1 MPRFQVTAE
10 LNTSQ
15 AEKQLAALVTKIKEA
30 GRALNDASKAT
41 GGSGGTT
48 ALDAQGKAAAKVNQ
62 ELLELQARIKGAQS
76 DMAKIGVEIKTPA
89 GIVAIRK
96 ELEDARKAAVALEAQ
111 ARSEGDLSGW
121 KQYAAVVKEATNSL
135 DRLAAAQRGAAGRGG
150 AKSLTFGAEG
160 ATEAQRYGAAIRE
173 LDQHMSQMESHRKAG
188 QGTLAAYRQELQQI
202 ERAARA
208 QANNP
213 NLSATDRGLY
223 ASRADKART
232 LINRADTAEAE
243 KLALAVMK
251 LKAALASEEITA
263 ERAGIAFS
271 RLAERARTLSEAQG
285 IGAAAA
291 QRYIRAQQAAQQA
304 AKSASGGDAGLAAAR
319 AAQAEIQNLAARRTA
334 GLIDPNAAV
343 AARKYADELRAIVAA
358 SKQEAQNTRLSTE
371 ARNAHAKAAE
381 QAANALKRLHAEQ
394 TNLSTGGSAAFA
406 LNTVAFGFGGAGS
419 VAGTFL
425 KDALQLNE
433 EAKLAGLNMQAAAK
447 FYKIGGDQLNQ
458 AVRETAEEIR
468 VSEIKVSQA
477 TSYLLK
483 AGFNPEMIKQTIKRG
498 SDSAMANALDA
509 NKAILNIAMG
519 VQQGLSRTLQMA
531 GVEENIG
538 PYIQDINRAIKKGE
552 EYYRTIF
559 LTNEEARKQFAVMR
573 ENGKSFREAAD
584 AAGRYQFIL
593 KATAVDAGRT
603 AETTHT
609 LTAALSNYAKVNEI
623 AKRNMLEAVSV
634 VAVPVVNI
642 AAGTLEMFNKMPGW
656 AKSTVGVTVALGT
669 LAAVSLAATAGT
681 AALGIQTYKV
691 LQQEGVRTFVV
702 GRLTAATGAYTAAT
716 AALNTTLTAT
726 TFRTA
731 AMAAGSLLLSGA
743 VTTASVALLGLGAAW
758 NVIAATNPV
767 ILALTAVAGGV
778 AFITSQINKQN
789 AAFDEAQRKAEEYRK
804 SLEATFGTEYADKVG
819 SLELYQGLEEKYRAD
834 FANAETPEDREKA
847 ARGLKATQE
856 RIDAIVRETTAIY
869 KQVEA
874 KNGDAAATRE
884 QAEAYNNLKFT
895 LDGVAERF
903 GDMKLTGFQKD
914 LRSLQTEYTRFLAQV
929 DKASIPDADGVRQIT
944 PEQEEKLRAQA
955 ERLVPE
961 GMAGLVERELDSAR
975 KSARTARLEMERE
988 QADLMKDGV
997 AKRKALLSV
1006 ETRQTREEY
1015 AERLKTVRAN
1025 MRDPNLQPNASLS
1038 VAENKR
1044 RAGLLRQLAQEEQLI
1059 IQERDG
1065 KIKSLERKATA
1076 DLAQIRQDRADRMLD
1091 LLKGQAQ
1098 AEVNAVA
1105 TSLTTLN
1112 LARDRALAGQD
1123 EAGRLRVEQ
1132 NFQRQALGLAKERI
1146 EREAGIREGEL
1157 QTQLARELRDAEALG
1172 DGKGR
1177 AEALARQK
1185 YDQESRTNR
1194 QNAVNELAQAE
1205 LDAQERVSAARVALV
1220 ERTVDRELAGIGE
1233 IEGAQLAALQR
1244 RYARERQLAQAR
1256 GDEKGAEAY
1265 QSALDKVAQ
1274 EAGSRARDAQKL
1286 ADDARNSVENLT
1298 ERLEELN
1305 GVAAKG
1311 LRGAQIAAEK
1321 PFTAYIRERE
1331 KEIEALNKAK
1341 ANLVNGSPALRAD
1354 IDRQIAVLN
1363 TYVQQATAGRTRAS
1377 VEAGRAFQQAQFDKI
1392 MQERARVAEALY
1404 DGGEGD
1410 SRAYRA
1416 AIAEEATYWRARM
1429 RGMEKG
1435 SDEYEAAR
1443 ARLEELRQ
1451 KDAEAR
1457 NRDALRPLELARQ
1470 NLTLNEGQ
1478 QRLAQ
1483 TEAERNRLM
1492 DDRIR
1497 LLRQVIEL
1505 EGKRASDPSLKRSDR
1520 EQAAQ
1525 NVLAARSQLQE
1536 SVTAR
1541 GTAAASDLR
1550 ATLATLDAQRQ
1561 LAVGDA
1567 ARAAID
1573 TQRLRTAQAIA
1584 AQDAANAAR
1593 QNLTLEERR
1602 AAEAQALTSQ
1612 KAVLDIQRAIQDEQ
1626 NATVRSVRD
1635 LAAAQLDYAA
1645 TVAVTDEQTTNALR
1659 DRAALLRTQLADQDA
1674 LIEQAIRRGDTE
1686 ASVNALRAERVRLQG
1701 QEITTARE
1709 LAKRPLDIEERR
1721 LGVVKELRAAQLSM
1735 SVLRDDEVQKAQ
1747 VALEIAQRE
1756 LEVARQREA
1765 YARENGT
1772 QADQE
1777 KAAAGVA
1784 TATAA
1789 LREAQRNLSNA
1800 PVEAAERQ
1808 LKVLKDTL
1816 TAKAA
1821 ISGVDAD
1828 GVASARLA
1836 LDFAQRELD
1845 VARRRL
1851 TVAQQSGTQAEREAA
1866 EVGVLTALA
1875 NIRKAET
1882 AEARAVLDVE
1892 KRRLDILKAQRAL
1905 QLTAQGGTG
1914 LTAAERAAQ
1923 LEEVRQER
1931 AFMEQQLRMAGQLR
1945 LTEQEQADLQ
1955 TRRITLMAD
1964 EIRATRDL
1972 QAARRADEEL
1982 LRSLAASEAELRMQ
1996 IQAGLTPLR
2005 EIATANAQVTKTS
2018 LALRD
2023 AQREYAL
2030 AQADVDKPRLKS
2042 ATDALTQALANERSA
2057 VQALDGEYGKLI
2069 GNMDGVRDVAA
2080 RLKEAV
2086 RGEKGADPF
2095 NGNREIDRY
2104 YAVEKRRA
2112 QALRDT
2118 QAAIAGGD
2126 RAVIQKAAEN
2136 LATQEKR
2143 YREQQALLRKNGI
2156 NVSLSNVQQVDDLI
2170 RQLDDLGIAGDME
2183 ASNLQERRNQLE
2195 AQQRILDGDVASW
2208 KARVATETD
2217 LLSRREQIA
2226 ATELEAARLN
2236 AAPPAS
2242 LTAPPATTSG
2252 NRDERQATVKAE
2264 AELVARREAVAAME
2278 RDTVKRHEELASIT
2292 RSAPIDA
2299 TALRLAQM
2307 QAAAQPVGVQAV
2319 RETGT
2324 NATRITNVTV
2334 QNTFHTTL
2342 NGTTGTSPQEVRM
2355 AIEQAISNRIDQAS
2369 QRKAW
2374 EGGC

>member
-30 GRALNDASKAT
+30 GRALNDAGSA
-41 GGSGGTT
+41 GGRSGSSRQTKE
-48 ALDAQGKAAAKVNQ
+48 LDATAQQLERMKALLAA
-62 ELLELQARIKGAQS
+62 IKTDS
-76 DMAKIGVEIKTPA
+76 AKLGVENVKPGAFKDLQDRLVTL
-89 GIVAIRK
+89 RTQ
-96 ELEDARKAAVALEAQ
+96 LVALEKDS
-111 ARSEGDLSGW
+111 RDMWEPSEVIKYGSLIKQVTGELERLS
-121 KQYAAVVKEATNSL
+121 
-135 DRLAAAQRGAAGRGG
+135 AAQRGAAGRGK
-150 AKSLTFGAEG
+150 AKVLQFGSEDTATAKNMLT
-160 ATEAQRYGAAIRE
+160 AIKE
-173 LDQHMSQMESHRKAG
+173 LDRYMSQMESNRKAG
-188 QGTLAAYRQELQQI
+188 TGTLASYRQELLQI

-213 NLSATDRGLY
+213 NLNATERGLY
-223 ASRADKART
+223 AARADKSRS
-232 LINRADTAEAE
+232 LINAADTAEAQ
-243 KLALAVMK
+243 KLILAVTK
-251 LKAALASEEITA
+251 LKQAMADGDMTA
-263 ERAGIAFS
+263 ERAGLAFA

-285 IGAAAA
+285 VGVGAA
-291 QRYIRAQQAAQQA
+291 QRYAAALRAAQQA
-304 AKSASGGDAGLAAAR
+304 AKAAAGGDDGLAAAR
-319 AAQAEIQNLAARRTA
+319 AAQAQIRDLQARKTA
-334 GLIDPNAAV
+334 GLIDPSATV
-343 AARKYADELRAIVAA
+343 AARKYAEELRAIAAA
-358 SKQEAQNTRLSTE
+358 SKQEAQNTRISTE
-371 ARNAHAKAAE
+371 ARNAHARAAE
-381 QAANALKRLHAEQ
+381 QAIQALKRLKAEQ
-394 TNLSTGGSAAFA
+394 TNLSSGGSAAFA
-406 LNTVAFGFGGAGS
+406 LNTVAFGFGGAGAAATS
-419 VAGTFL
+419 FL
-425 KDALQLNE
+425 DSALQLNE
-433 EAKLAGLNMQAAAK
+433 EFKMAAINNVAVAKYYK
-447 FYKIGGDQLNQ
+447 FSVEELLG
-458 AVRETAEEIR
+458 AVRKTAKEIR
-468 VSEIKVSQA
+468 LNESEVSKA
-477 TSYLLK
+477 TTYLIK
-483 AGFNPEMIKQTIKRG
+483 AGFNPEMASVSIKRF
-498 SDSAMANALDA
+498 SDSAVANALNA
-509 NKAILNIAMG
+509 NKAITAAAQGI
-519 VQQGLSRTLQMA
+519 QQGLSRTLATA
-531 GVEENIG
+531 GIEENIG
-538 PYIQDINRAIKKGE
+538 PEVLRITRAIKKGE
-552 EYYRTIF
+552 EYYRNIY
-559 LTNEEARKQFAVMR
+559 LTNEESRKQFDIMR
-573 ENGKSFREAAD
+573 QNGKAFREAAD
-584 AAGRYQFIL
+584 AAGRYQFL
-593 KATAVDAGRT
+593 LRATNVDAGRT
-603 AETTHT
+603 AETVNT
-609 LTAALSNYAKVNEI
+609 LTGALNYFKTQRDKAKTGL
-623 AKRNMLEAVSV
+623 LEGVSAL
-634 VAVPVVNI
+634 AVPAINI
-642 AAGTLEMFNKMPGW
+642 ASSVIEAFNSMPQW
-656 AKSTVGVTVALGT
+656 AKNTAGLV
-669 LAAVSLAATAGT
+669 AATATLGVVTVGT
-681 AALGIQTYKV
+681 SAGMLALALQTRKVLADEGVLAALRARSV
-691 LQQEGVRTFVV
+691 
-702 GRLTAATGAYTAAT
+702 AAAGAYATAT
-716 AALNTTLTAT
+716 AALNTQLTLANYTTA
-726 TFRTA
+726 RL
-731 AMAAGSLLLSGA
+731 AAGQLLASKA
-743 VTTASVALLGLGAAW
+743 QDAWNASVARGRLLWASFIALNPAVLFAG
-758 NVIAATNPV
+758 IAAGVGLYANKIATDTIKVYDDIEKANKEFQDNLV
-767 ILALTAVAGGV
+767 ATRGEEFAGKLNQLMTMMEVKGNFQKQLA
-778 AFITSQINKQN
+778 
-789 AAFDEAQRKAEEYRK
+789 EA
-804 SLEATFGTEYADKVG
+804 D
-819 SLELYQGLEEKYRAD
+819 
-834 FANAETPEDREKA
+834 TPEEQA
-847 ARGLKATQE
+847 AAQE
-856 RIDAIVRETTAIY
+856 RIKRADERIQTLRTEMRELNRLRA
-869 KQVEA
+869 E

-929 DKASIPDADGVRQIT
+929 EKASIPDADGVRQIT
-944 PEQEEKLRAQA
+944 PEQEEKLREQA

-975 KSARTARLEMERE
+975 KSARAARLEMERE

-1015 AERLKTVRAN
+1015 AERIKQVRKN
-1025 MRDPNLQPNASLS
+1025 MGDPNLQTNASLGP
-1038 VAENKR
+1038 AENKR
-1044 RAGLLRQLAQEEQLI
+1044 RMGLLRELANAEQLLF
-1059 IQERDG
+1059 QERDG
-1065 KIKSLERKATA
+1065 KIKSLEQKATA
-1076 DLAQIRQDRADRMLD
+1076 DLAQIRQERADRMLD

-1098 AEVNAVA
+1098 AEVNAVT

-1177 AEALARQK
+1177 AEALARQR
-1185 YDQESRTNR
+1185 YDQENRTNR

-1205 LDAQERVSAARVALV
+1205 LEAQERVSAARVALV
-1220 ERTVDRELAGIGE
+1220 GRTVDRELAGIGE

-1274 EAGSRARDAQKL
+1274 EAEGRARDAQKL

-1331 KEIEALNKAK
+1331 KEIEALNRAK

-1354 IDRQIAVLN
+1354 INRQIAVLN

-1567 ARAAID
+1567 ARAATD

-1659 DRAALLRTQLADQDA
+1659 DRSALLRTQLADQDA

-1735 SVLRDDEVQKAQ
+1735 SALRDDEVQKAG

-1756 LEVARQREA
+1756 LEVARQREV

-1784 TATAA
+1784 TAAAA

-1800 PVEAAERQ
+1800 PVDAAERQ

-1816 TAKAA
+1816 TAKAT

-1845 VARRRL
+1845 VARQRL
-1851 TVAQQSGTQAEREAA
+1851 AVAQQSGTLAEREAA

-1875 NIRKAET
+1875 NVRKAET

-1892 KRRLDILKAQRAL
+1892 KRRLDILKARSAL

-1931 AFMEQQLRMAGQLR
+1931 AFTEQQLRMAGQLR

-1955 TRRITLMAD
+1955 TRRLTLMAD

-1982 LRSLAASEAELRMQ
+1982 LRSLAASEAELRTQ

-2069 GNMDGVRDVAA
+2069 GNMDGVRDVAI

-2156 NVSLSNVQQVDDLI
+2156 NVSLSNVRQVDDLI
-2170 RQLDDLGIAGDME
+2170 RQLDDLGIAGDVE

-2195 AQQRILDGDVASW
+2195 AQQRILDSDVASW
-2208 KARVATETD
+2208 KVRAATETE

-2242 LTAPPATTSG
+2242 LPAPPATTSG

-2319 RETGT
+2319 RATGA

-2374 EGGC
+2374 EGEC